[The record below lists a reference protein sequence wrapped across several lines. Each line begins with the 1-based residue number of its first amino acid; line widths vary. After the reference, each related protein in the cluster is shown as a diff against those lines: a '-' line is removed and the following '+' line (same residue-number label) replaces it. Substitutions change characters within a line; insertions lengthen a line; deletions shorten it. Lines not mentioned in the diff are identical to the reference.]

1 MHNTFQ
7 VIKRFVSV
15 QRGRD
20 QKDEQMLE
28 KGPQIISIWPFV
40 AAD

>member
-15 QRGRD
+15 KRGRD
-20 QKDEQMLE
+20 QGDGQILE
-28 KGPQIISIWPFV
+28 KGAQIISIWLCV
-40 AAD
+40 AVD